1 MQKQETKL
9 KNPQDIQDN
18 IIRKMTAEQK
28 VKTASAL
35 TAFCLKLNKLNQPN
49 GQNNKSDAIFK

>member
-1 MQKQETKL
+1 
-9 KNPQDIQDN
+9 
-18 IIRKMTAEQK
+18 MTAEQK